1 MFFELLSIS
10 ILSFIKSSSKF
21 AFFLSKDILELK
33 LLILETSNIS
43 NIKSNLFLNQKMF
56 QIYLYY
62 HN

>member
-21 AFFLSKDILELK
+21 AFLSKDILELK